1 MINCIIFLSNLD
13 FGDMYIVQMI
23 QIKYLPLLK
32 VQQVRLYYVRLIAN
46 TIELNTNY
54 FDLFYKLIALY
65 VSAR

>member
-54 FDLFYKLIALY
+54 FDLL
-65 VSAR
+65 